1 MGSAVLPSLLVKLKY
16 VNDLLAEGR
25 CSGPGQE
32 RAIFTWGWVGQY
44 LSILRESLTVLYC
57 INVLYLTLHSSQTKS
72 LIPLTAL

>member
-44 LSILRESLTVLYC
+44 LYTQGEVLLYYTVLM
-57 INVLYLTLHSSQTKS
+57 SSISLFTATRLS
-72 LIPLTAL
+72 LIPLAAL